1 MVVKQGVP
9 IAVIANPAHQVLRSF
24 SIVPTGNMIRTTAV
38 VMDGIN
44 RKGFIMIKDVICSI
58 VIAIVF
64 GIGIVD
70 VCNGYYPTGAVCLA
84 GSSLLYMITNHH
96 KN

>member
-1 MVVKQGVP
+1 
-9 IAVIANPAHQVLRSF
+9 
-24 SIVPTGNMIRTTAV
+24 
-38 VMDGIN
+38 
-44 RKGFIMIKDVICSI
+44 MIKDVICSI